1 MPRCLCAEIIVAS
14 GWPGTARQTCI
25 PLGGSRMTAGAS
37 LLAMWNV
44 PGIRRSVLLLIR
56 GAALIAAVSCVCYR
70 AHLNSAST
78 ALVFLVVVMLH
89 SLDCNFV
96 DSASVSLLAV
106 GSLDFFFI
114 EPRFSLTVARPS
126 DVVTLGCLLTLSLTV
141 TRLQARIRAEA
152 EDSKVQR
159 ENTARLYSLS
169 QELLGLDPGLAFGPA
184 MLQPIVRHF
193 EVKGVCVFD
202 AAALECHA
210 AGVPCQELEERT
222 RDAYVGGRDFDE
234 REPQICVRCL
244 WIRGKLAGTVGF
256 EGLNHASIA
265 IAPLTSAT
273 AAALERA
280 RAFRAATT
288 AAAQA
293 QAEALRSAILDA
305 LAHEIKTPLSA
316 IMTAAGGIRST
327 KVPDGAQGELAGL
340 IESEASRLSEL
351 TSRLLRIARL
361 DNEEIRPR
369 LEHMDA
375 AEIAEPL
382 ARRYARLWPDRHV
395 SFRGRDCDV
404 ELRADRDLISL
415 ALSQLLENACR
426 YSQPDAN
433 VVVEASCDSNTTAFT
448 VLNDG
453 DPIPAPEHSR
463 VFERFYRGTDARRLG
478 PGTGLGL
485 YVARKIALAHGG
497 DITVVDV
504 GPSVVAFR
512 LSVPA
517 ALASEVSIGD

>member
-1 MPRCLCAEIIVAS
+1 MRKV
-14 GWPGTARQTCI
+14 R
-25 PLGGSRMTAGAS
+25 
-37 LLAMWNV
+37 
-44 PGIRRSVLLLIR
+44 GIRHSVLVLIR
-56 GAALIAAVSCVCYR
+56 GVTLIAALSWICYR
-70 AHLNSAST
+70 AGLNSASA
-78 ALVFLVVVMLH
+78 ALVFLVVVVLH
-89 SLDCNFV
+89 SLDCTFV
-96 DSASVSLLAV
+96 ESAVVSLLAV

-114 EPRFSLTVARPS
+114 APRFSLTVASPS
-126 DVVTLGCLLTLSLTV
+126 DVVTLACLLVLCLTV

-152 EDSKVQR
+152 EDSKLQR
-159 ENTARLYSLS
+159 ENTVRLYNLS
-169 QELLGLDPGLAFGPA
+169 QELLGLDAGLPFGPA
-184 MLQPIVRHF
+184 TLKPIVRHF
-193 EVKGVCVFD
+193 QVKAVCVFD

-210 AGVPCQELEERT
+210 AGVPRQELEERT
-222 RDAYVGGRDFDE
+222 RGAYVAGRDFDE
-234 REPQICVRCL
+234 RELKIAVRCL
-244 WIRGKLAGTVGF
+244 WVRGKLAGAVGF
-256 EGLNHASIA
+256 EGLDHASIA
-265 IAPLTSAT
+265 IAPLTSAV

-280 RAFRAATT
+280 RAFRAAMT

-293 QAEALRSAILDA
+293 HAEALRSAILDA

-316 IMTAAGGIRST
+316 ILTAAGGIRAT
-327 KVPDGAQGELAGL
+327 KMLEGAPAELAEL
-340 IESEASRLSEL
+340 IEGEASRLSDL

-361 DNEEIRPR
+361 DSEEIRPR
-369 LEHMDA
+369 FEHMDA
-375 AEIAEPL
+375 AEIAQPL

-395 SFRGRDCDV
+395 SFRGHDHNV
-404 ELRADRDLISL
+404 EMRADRDLISL

-453 DPIPAPEHSR
+453 DPMPPSEHGR

-512 LSVPA
+512 LCIPT